1 MAHGNI
7 QEKRTTEINFNNFF
21 SGFCLFFVFVY
32 HNLVYSFSSIS
43 VVWSWGWGV
52 VLWGNWGSTVGNW
65 LWLFNQL
72 WEGGDG
78 SGDFLW
84 DWGWGWQMGTRWV
97 VTGLVSVPL
106 EGDWGSFWGGV
117 GRGSLGSNS
126 FTVLDSWVLQFT
138 LLLNLDS
145 VAGFESEA
153 VGLVGSSWW
162 AVIVSDDGDE
172 FVLGGGISLWGV
184 LGSTSD

>member
-84 DWGWGWQMGTRWV
+84 DWGWGWQMGTTGV
-97 VTGLVSVPL
+97 ETGLVSVPL

-117 GRGSLGSNS
+117 GRSSLGSNRGFIS
-126 FTVLDSWVLQFT
+126 NLFGLT
-138 LLLNLDS
+138 LLLDLDS
-145 VAGFESEA
+145 VASFETET